1 MQNRYHG
8 SAPVSLKKRRRR
20 KSAPL
25 AEIYDGIFEILH
37 VEAEIDHV
45 AILDDV
51 LLALAA
57 QQSLFLCRR
66 DAAAADHVV
75 EIDRFGADEAALDVG
90 VNFARG
96 LRGLG
101 AVFDGPGAALVLAV
115 GQERDEAEQRVGAL
129 DQAVEA
135 GLLNAEV
142 LEEHRA
148 VLTVELGDV
157 LLELGANRQNLRAL
171 AVGELLDLLEI
182 LVAILIRKA
191 VLVHVRS
198 VDDGLEAQKI
208 GGRDELSVVGRNLE
222 RARALAR
229 VEVLGKSREELD
241 LVQELLV
248 ALGHLRRLFHAAVDH
263 LKVSHDE
270 LQVDRLNVAEGI
282 DGDVRAG
289 VGHDVHDVL
298 IVEAA
303 HDVDNGVRAADVLE
317 ELVAEA
323 RALARALDEARDVD
337 KLDDGG
343 SLLLGVVHLGELIEA
358 LIGNGHHAD
367 VRLNGAEGVVGAFR
381 ARVGDRVE
389 ESGLA
394 DIRQSDDS

>member
-25 AEIYDGIFEILH
+25 TEIYDGIFGILH
-37 VEAEIDHV
+37 VEAEVDHV
-45 AILDDV
+45 AVLDDV

-75 EIDRFGADEAALDVG
+75 EIDRFGADETALDVG
-90 VNFARG
+90 VDLARG

-101 AVFDGPGAALVLAV
+101 AVFDGPSPALVLAV

-135 GLLNAEV
+135 GLLNAEL

-148 VLTVELGDV
+148 ILAVELGDV
-157 LLELGANRQNLRAL
+157 LLELGADRQNLRAL
-171 AVGELLDLLEI
+171 LIGELLDLLEI
-182 LVAILIRKA
+182 PVAVLIRKA
-191 VLVHVRS
+191 VLVHVRG

-208 GGRDELSVVGRNLE
+208 GGRDELCVVRRDLE

-229 VEVLGKSREELD
+229 VEVLCEVGEELD

-270 LQVDRLNVAEGI
+270 LQVDGLNVAEGI
-282 DGDVRAG
+282 DGDVRAC
-289 VGHDVHDVL
+289 VGHDVHDVF
-298 IVEAA
+298 IVKAA
-303 HDVDNGVRAADVLE
+303 HNVHDGVRAADVLE

-337 KLDDGG
+337 KFDDGG

-381 ARVGDRVE
+381 VRVGDRVE

>member
-8 SAPVSLKKRRRR
+8 SAPASLKKRRRR

-37 VEAEIDHV
+37 VETEVDHV
-45 AILDDV
+45 AVLDDV

-57 QQSLFLCRR
+57 QQPLFLCRR

-90 VNFARG
+90 VDLARG

-101 AVFDGPGAALVLAV
+101 AVFDGPSPALVLAV

-135 GLLNAEV
+135 GLLNAE
-142 LEEHRA
+142 LFKEHRA
-148 VLTVELGDV
+148 ILAVQLGDV

-171 AVGELLDLLEI
+171 LVGELLDLLQI
-182 LVAILIRKA
+182 PVAVLIRKA
-191 VLVHVRS
+191 VLVHVRG

-208 GGRDELSVVGRNLE
+208 GGRDEFSVVGRNLE

-229 VEVLGKSREELD
+229 VEVLGQRGKELD

-248 ALGHLRRLFHAAVDH
+248 ALGHLRRLFDAAVDH
-263 LKVSHDE
+263 LKVGHDE

-282 DGDVRAG
+282 DGDVRAR

-323 RALARALDEARDVD
+323 RTLARALDEARDVD
-337 KLDDGG
+337 KFDDGG